1 MKWSEVT
8 AVVKTLWPLT
18 GAVCVDG
25 RRLTQVTERGDG
37 GDGAHTR
44 DGGHG
49 GGDALATT
57 DAAVCV
63 DGRRLTEVSHG
74 GDAGGRTDGCAGRD
88 SGGGDALATA
98 VAAVCV
104 GGRRLT
110 DLTDK

>member
-1 MKWSEVT
+1 M
-8 AVVKTLWPLT
+8 VKTLWPLT

-49 GGDALATT
+49 GGDALATA

-63 DGRRLTEVSHG
+63 DGRRLTEVTDKEVTKAAETMAGSEMIVSGRRPTELAHRS
-74 GDAGGRTDGCAGRD
+74 AGGGGVLAAARGG
-88 SGGGDALATA
+88 GGGD
-98 VAAVCV
+98 
-104 GGRRLT
+104 GS
-110 DLTDK
+110 